1 MSNVSSVDLV
11 PVRVP
16 VTTSCVRQSRGDS
29 SGRRDITCCALRSA
43 RGTPVQVPETT
54 TTTVRAP
61 GARLHVERTG
71 PRGEALLGITG
82 FGCGSHL
89 FEPVLPLFNDRFD
102 CIVYDNRAAGRSTT
116 PLVPTSMPEM
126 ASDAVRVLDALGVE
140 AAHVHGVSMGG
151 MIAQELALRFP
162 DRVRSLVLQGTTPG
176 GPRST
181 GPAAETL
188 LSLAAQRVPLP
199 RERKVKILTRQLF
212 SDEYAAAQPDEVLA
226 HLQRLGA
233 DRASVRGALQHFT
246 ASTVHDTVSRLGSL
260 QAPTLV
266 LHGSLDRMVSV
277 ANARLLAQR
286 IPHARLAVVDGAGHL
301 PLLEQPQSV
310 RALILDWMAEQGALP
325 PGRPLPAVEAAA
337 EPWTRAFGLQVGA
350 ARSWVSN
357 WQSGWDLPPR
367 SQPPR
372 R

>member
-1 MSNVSSVDLV
+1 MQGPKS
-11 PVRVP
+11 
-16 VTTSCVRQSRGDS
+16 TT
-29 SGRRDITCCALRSA
+29 T
-43 RGTPVQVPETT
+43 TT
-54 TTTVRAP
+54 TTTVVAP

-89 FEPVLPLFNDRFD
+89 FAPVLPLFDDRFD

-116 PLVPTSMPEM
+116 PWLPTSMPEL
-126 ASDAVRVLDALGVE
+126 ASDAVRVLDALDVD

-151 MIAQELALRFP
+151 MIAQEMALRFP

-188 LSLAAQRVPLP
+188 LSVAAQRVPLS
-199 RERKVKILTRQLF
+199 RERKVKMLTRQLF
-212 SDEYAAAQPDEVLA
+212 SDEYAEAQPEEVLA

-233 DRASVRGALQHFT
+233 DRAGVRGALQHFA
-246 ASTVHDTVSRLGSL
+246 ASSVHDTVDRLGGL

-266 LHGSLDRMVSV
+266 LHGSRDRMVSV

-286 IPHARLAVVDGAGHL
+286 IPRARLAVVDGAGHL
-301 PLLEQPQSV
+301 PLLEQPLPV

-325 PGRPLPAVEAAA
+325 PGRPLPPVQAAL
-337 EPWTRAFGLQVGA
+337 EPWTRVFGLQVGA
-350 ARSWVSN
+350 ARTWVGN
-357 WQSGWDLPPR
+357 WQSGWDPLRHQDR
-367 SQPPR
+367 SGR
-372 R
+372 